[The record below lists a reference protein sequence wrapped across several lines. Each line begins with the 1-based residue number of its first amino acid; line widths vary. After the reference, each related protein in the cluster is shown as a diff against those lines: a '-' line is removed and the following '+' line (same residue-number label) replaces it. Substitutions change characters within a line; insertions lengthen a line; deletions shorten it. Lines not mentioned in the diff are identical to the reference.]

1 MTESVSRRTMR
12 YDRIPYLIM
21 FKDPTPYK
29 DTYAGEM
36 GKTVLK
42 SHLLRPVDCPSDTVV
57 LFMHPIGGGEYLP
70 MPTALAKAG
79 HHVIYCQSRYPSN
92 DTALIMEKV
101 VVDMGACIR
110 DAKERL
116 GYKKVVL
123 AGWSGGGSLSALY
136 QSQAE
141 NPTII
146 ETPAGE
152 PPNLV
157 DADLIPADGM
167 MFVTGHRGR
176 AHTLTEWLDASILDE
191 LDPSKRCPEL
201 DIYNP
206 ENPNQVPYSAEFVAR
221 YRQAQIDRNRRITG
235 WVKAKLAQLR
245 EAGRPYDEFGFV
257 VHGTMADPK
266 WLVPAIDPNDRKPR
280 WCFLGD
286 PEVDNNSAVGI
297 ARFCTLRSWLSQ
309 WSYDET
315 RADGFA
321 CAQHISK
328 PTLVVNNTAD
338 DAVPPSH
345 AQGYY
350 DAIPHENKRLVHIEG
365 ANHYY
370 FGQPELLAQSVAVC
384 SAWLKGRDLA

>member
-123 AGWSGGGSLSALY
+123 AGWSGGGSLSLCY

-141 NPTII
+141 QPTVTS
-146 ETPAGE
+146 TPAGE
-152 PPNLV
+152 HPDLTQ
-157 DADLIPADGM
+157 AELIPADGIM
-167 MFVTGHRGR
+167 LLAAHIGR
-176 AHTLTEWLDASILDE
+176 SHTLTQWLDASILDE
-191 LDPSKRCPEL
+191 SDPENKDPEL
-201 DIYNP
+201 DLYNP
-206 ENPNQVPYSAEFVAR
+206 ANPNQAPYSADFIAR
-221 YRQAQIDRNRRITG
+221 YRAAQLERNRKITA
-235 WVKAKLAQLR
+235 WVQDRLSDFKARGKDKQ
-245 EAGRPYDEFGFV
+245 EFG
-257 VHGTMADPK
+257 
-266 WLVPAIDPNDRKPR
+266 
-280 WCFLGD
+280 
-286 PEVDNNSAVGI
+286 
-297 ARFCTLRSWLSQ
+297 
-309 WSYDET
+309 
-315 RADGFA
+315 
-321 CAQHISK
+321 
-328 PTLVVNNTAD
+328 
-338 DAVPPSH
+338 
-345 AQGYY
+345 
-350 DAIPHENKRLVHIEG
+350 
-365 ANHYY
+365 
-370 FGQPELLAQSVAVC
+370 
-384 SAWLKGRDLA
+384 